1 MKHLLLYSIVA
12 GLLAVGSNTIAQTS
26 DNQGQLSSRD
36 FKFVKSAAQGGRM
49 EVTLGQIAVQNA
61 QDQAVRDFGTKM
73 VKDHTAVNQKLA
85 QIFSQKG
92 ATVADAPGWMDE
104 KAISHFQGLKSS
116 EFDRAYMK
124 RMVADHKDAIKEF
137 QKAAQN
143 ADDADIKA
151 FASNTLPTLQEHL
164 RMAQET
170 QAKLST
176 SASK

>member
-1 MKHLLLYSIVA
+1 
-12 GLLAVGSNTIAQTS
+12 
-26 DNQGQLSSRD
+26 
-36 FKFVKSAAQGGRM
+36 
-49 EVTLGQIAVQNA
+49 
-61 QDQAVRDFGTKM
+61 
-73 VKDHTAVNQKLA
+73 
-85 QIFSQKG
+85 
-92 ATVADAPGWMDE
+92 
-104 KAISHFQGLKSS
+104 
-116 EFDRAYMK
+116 
-124 RMVADHKDAIKEF
+124 MVADHKDAIKEF